1 MSCKERLV
9 TYLQEQHVSFQTH
22 EHRTAYTS
30 DQMAEAEHIP
40 GKLVAKAV
48 MAFADD
54 KMVMLVLPS
63 TYLVNYTK
71 AAAALGVRTFRLAA
85 EDEFTSAFPDCE
97 IGAMPVF
104 GNLYGLP
111 VYVDI
116 SLTEDE
122 TIVFP
127 VGTHTES
134 IRVPYAD
141 FERLVQPKVVELARQ
156 KAGYTA

>member
-48 MAFADD
+48 MAFADG

>member
-48 MAFADD
+48 MAFADG

-71 AAAALGVRTFRLAA
+71 AAAALGVHTFRLAA
-85 EDEFTSAFPDCE
+85 EDEFTNTFPDCE

-111 VYVDI
+111 VYVDM

-122 TIVFP
+122 SIMFP
-127 VGTHTES
+127 AGTHTES

-141 FERLVQPKVVELARQ
+141 FERLAQPKIVELARQ